1 MPHSLLICINKKL
14 YYNGMAW
21 ASGIFRRYF
30 LEGSHVPGGGRMM
43 DGGRI
48 AALPA
53 LCLHFKCVR
62 TIDQFMNI
70 RSSMIVRDEE

>member
-1 MPHSLLICINKKL
+1 M
-14 YYNGMAW
+14 
-21 ASGIFRRYF
+21 
-30 LEGSHVPGGGRMM
+30 PGGGRMM

-53 LCLHFKCVR
+53 LCLNFKCVR

-70 RSSMIVRDEE
+70 RSSIIVRDEE